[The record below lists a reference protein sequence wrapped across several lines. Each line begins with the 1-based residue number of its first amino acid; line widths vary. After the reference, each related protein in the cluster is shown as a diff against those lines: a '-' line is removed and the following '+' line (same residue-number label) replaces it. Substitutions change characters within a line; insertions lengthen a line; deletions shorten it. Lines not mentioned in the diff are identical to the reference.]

1 MLLLKQKAIM
11 IRKCTTSRYR
21 ELTLLQVWWLGFCFY
36 TSGPKWREFFKH
48 IIYSADDHR
57 VSTWYTIKINNNE
70 HFCKVFFMLCGFRN
84 RYLFYT
90 HLKRKFDL
98 NGLFPS
104 FQDSKLSIHCTMSR
118 SHLFMSS
125 SSRYYNVQHLS
136 L

>member
-1 MLLLKQKAIM
+1 MLLLRQKAIM

-84 RYLFYT
+84 RYLFFTLLWFKWSFSFISRLKTKYT
-90 HLKRKFDL
+90 LH
-98 NGLFPS
+98 
-104 FQDSKLSIHCTMSR
+104 
-118 SHLFMSS
+118 
-125 SSRYYNVQHLS
+125 NVKEPFIYVAAVVGIIMCNIWAYK
-136 L
+136 